1 MICGIPT
8 LMEYSDPDALT
19 GFCAEQ
25 GFDFVEMNMTFPW
38 FQPDRITAD
47 TIRKLKQKYGVGFT
61 VHLHDQV
68 NPFEFSPDLRQG
80 SLENIRWA
88 MRLARETNL
97 SRINMHL
104 LTGTYS
110 SINGVKT
117 YLYAHCP
124 DIYLGYVRAF
134 RDLAAKELA
143 DCDTVFCIE
152 NTSGFQPFHRQAV
165 RLLLESERFGLTFDT
180 GHSFRTG
187 GADER
192 FILENKNRVCHFH
205 IHDCD
210 AKANHL
216 GFGDGQLDVTRYLK
230 MAKDLGATV
239 VAEVKESG
247 ALIRSKK
254 YMMNQ
259 QLWKTPETDAPA
271 GSHSGGEAG
280 K

>member
-88 MRLARETNL
+88 MRLAREANL

-117 YLYAHCP
+117 YLYDQYP
-124 DIYLGYVRAF
+124 DIYLGYVMEF
-134 RDLAAKELA
+134 RDLADQELQGT
-143 DCDTVFCIE
+143 DTVFCIE
-152 NTSGFQPFHRQAV
+152 NTSGFRPFHRQAIE
-165 RLLLESERFGLTFDT
+165 LLLESEHFGLTFDI
-180 GHSFRTG
+180 GHSFKAG

-192 FILENKNRVCHFH
+192 FILEHRDRLCHFH

-210 AKANHL
+210 MKSNHL
-216 GFGDGQLDVTRYLK
+216 GFGEGGLDLARYLNL
-230 MAKDLGATV
+230 AKELGATV

-247 ALIRSKK
+247 ALIRSRQ
-254 YMMNQ
+254 YMVRNG
-259 QLWKTPETDAPA
+259 LWETKDENP
-271 GSHSGGEAG
+271 
-280 K
+280 